1 LRSLVR
7 AFVTFGTADA
17 VGRLSVLLTLPIY
30 ARVLGPD
37 GLGKL
42 AYLSTAVQLLT
53 GLLSLGIEQAY
64 ARCHPAARGEDE
76 RQRLTS
82 TYFVLAVAWAAV
94 CVVVAL
100 PFAELLAIASFGTAA
115 DAVLWLI
122 ALGCAAAAALNG
134 AGAQVLRSESR
145 LRPYFVL
152 SVSGTVL
159 AVALG
164 LAGVLKWGLGVAGVL
179 GGLAIA
185 GAVVF
190 LARMWHLRPRLRP
203 VFETARARELLAI
216 GVPTISALTAYWGF
230 NAADR
235 ILLGWFGSLEAVGH
249 YNVAATFAG
258 ALLLAINAL
267 WPAWQVYALK
277 AWEDGEPDHQTAYAR
292 VATYALAGFGAMAL
306 AVTTWGP
313 ELVALFAGAA
323 FAEAAAAIAPIAL
336 GLAIY
341 ALSPIVGIGI
351 SIKRRF
357 GLFMA
362 TAWAAAAVNAALNVI
377 LIPRLGMMGSAYAAL
392 ISYGV
397 LTGANLVIGQRL
409 WPFALERYRLAA
421 TAVLI
426 VAFVTGATFLPANAA
441 FLKSGYV
448 AAFVALLFAARVFDA
463 REFRALRASWDA
475 WRARL

>member
-1 LRSLVR
+1 MRSLVR

-64 ARCHPAARGEDE
+64 ARCHPAARSEDE
-76 RQRLTS
+76 RRRLTS
-82 TYFVLAVAWAAV
+82 TYFVLAGAWVAV
-94 CVVVAL
+94 CLVVAL
-100 PFAELLAIASFGTAA
+100 PFTERLAVASFGTSAE
-115 DAVLWLI
+115 AVLWLI
-122 ALGCAAAAALNG
+122 ALGCAATAALNG
-134 AGAQVLRSESR
+134 AGAQVLRSEAR
-145 LRPYFVL
+145 LRPYFLL
-152 SVSGTVL
+152 SVSGTAL

-164 LAGVLKWGLGVAGVL
+164 LAGVLWWNLGVAGVL

-190 LARMWHLRPRLRP
+190 FARLWHLRPLLCP

-216 GVPTISALTAYWGF
+216 GIPTISALTAYWGF

-235 ILLGWFGSLEAVGH
+235 VLLGWFGSFEAVGQ
-249 YNVAATFAG
+249 YNVAATLAG

-277 AWEDGEPDHQTAYAR
+277 AWEDGEPGHRATYAR
-292 VATYALAGFGAMAL
+292 VATYTLAGLGAIAL
-306 AVTTWGP
+306 VVTTWGP

-323 FAEAAAAIAPIAL
+323 FAGAAAAIAPIAL
-336 GLAIY
+336 GLAVY
-341 ALSPIVGIGI
+341 GLSPILGIGI

-362 TAWAAAAVNAALNVI
+362 TAWAAAAINAALNVI
-377 LIPRLGMMGSAYAAL
+377 LIPRMGMMGSAWAAL

-397 LTGANLVIGQRL
+397 LTGANLVIGQLL

-426 VAFVTGATFLPANAA
+426 VAFVTGATFLPTNAA
-441 FLKSGYV
+441 ILKCGYV
-448 AAFVALLFAARVFDA
+448 AAFVALLFASRAFDA
-463 REFRALRASWDA
+463 RELRALRAA
-475 WRARL
+475 WAAMRAKP

>member
-1 LRSLVR
+1 M
-7 AFVTFGTADA
+7 
-17 VGRLSVLLTLPIY
+17 LLTLPIY

-64 ARCHPAARGEDE
+64 ARCYPATHGEDE
-76 RQRLTS
+76 RRRLTS
-82 TYFVLAVAWAAV
+82 TYFIIAVAWAAL
-94 CVVVAL
+94 CLLVAV
-100 PFAELLAIASFGTAA
+100 PFAEPLAIASFGTPT

-122 ALGCAAAAALNG
+122 ALGCAGTAALNG

-145 LRPYFVL
+145 LRPYFLL

-164 LAGVLKWGLGVAGVL
+164 LAGVLWWGLGVAAVL
-179 GGLAIA
+179 GGLAVA
-185 GAVVF
+185 GAIVF
-190 LARMWHLRPRLRP
+190 LARLWHLRPLLCP

-235 ILLGWFGSLEAVGH
+235 VLLGWFGSFEAVGQ
-249 YNVAATFAG
+249 YNVAATLAG
-258 ALLLAINAL
+258 ALLLAINAF

-277 AWEDGEPDHQTAYAR
+277 AWEDGEPGHQTTYAR
-292 VATYALAGFGAMAL
+292 VATYALAGLGSMAL
-306 AVTTWGP
+306 VVTTWGP

-323 FAEAAAAIAPIAL
+323 FAGAAAAIAPIAL
-336 GLAIY
+336 GLAVY
-341 ALSPIVGIGI
+341 GLSPIVGIGI

-362 TAWAAAAVNAALNVI
+362 TAWAAAAVNAALNVV
-377 LIPRLGMMGSAYAAL
+377 LIPRLGMMGSAWAAL
-392 ISYGV
+392 FSYGV

-409 WPFALERYRLAA
+409 WPFALERYRLAT
-421 TAVLI
+421 TAILI

-441 FLKSGYV
+441 ILKCGYL
-448 AAFVALLFAARVFDA
+448 AAFVALLFATRAFDA
-463 REFRALRASWDA
+463 REFRALRAA
-475 WRARL
+475 WVAMQAKP